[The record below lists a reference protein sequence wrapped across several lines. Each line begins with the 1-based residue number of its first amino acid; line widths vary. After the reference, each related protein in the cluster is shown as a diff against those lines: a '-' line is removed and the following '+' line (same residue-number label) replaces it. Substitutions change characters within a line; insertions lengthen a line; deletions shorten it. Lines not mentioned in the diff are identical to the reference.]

1 MRLPVEAADTHPW
14 QFYVTPYLWVA
25 GVSGT
30 MTTANPRLPDQE
42 ISAGFGDML
51 SHLDAIPVMGS
62 FEARYAESRAGHD
75 VPWPNQ
81 KYFDTLVNR
90 NFVMPSRAQ

>member
-1 MRLPVEAADTHPW
+1 MRPPVEAADTHPW

-42 ISAGFGDML
+42 ISAGFGAML

-62 FEARYAESRAGHD
+62 FEARYGRIARNRARSMTFHG
-75 VPWPNQ
+75 Q
-81 KYFDTLVNR
+81 TKSILTLLLTGIL
-90 NFVMPSRAQ
+90 